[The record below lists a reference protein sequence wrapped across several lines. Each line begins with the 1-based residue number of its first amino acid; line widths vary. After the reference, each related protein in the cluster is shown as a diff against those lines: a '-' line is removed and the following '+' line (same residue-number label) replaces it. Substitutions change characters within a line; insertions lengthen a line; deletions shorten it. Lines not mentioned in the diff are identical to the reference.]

1 MLRQYPRLYARKR
14 LRPHRRRQAEREA
27 RIATTGEQGSRTLNR
42 DISRSL
48 VALFKESTGR
58 GPKRA
63 RTYVQDSLVITVLYD
78 MMTKAEKTLKDEH
91 REDTVRSLR
100 RIFQG
105 TFRDEAIEIVQ
116 RLTGRKVVAF
126 LSDHAVDPD
135 YAIEAFVLE
144 PGLGEDVD

>member
-1 MLRQYPRLYARKR
+1 MS
-14 LRPHRRRQAEREA
+14 
-27 RIATTGEQGSRTLNR
+27 TTEQRSRALNR
-42 DISRSL
+42 DISRAL

-58 GPKRA
+58 GPNRA
-63 RTYVQDSLVITVLYD
+63 RTYIEDGIVVTVLYD
-78 MMTKAEKTLKDEH
+78 TMTKAEKTLKDEH
-91 REDTVRSLR
+91 KEDTVRSLR

-105 TFRDEAIEIVQ
+105 TFRDDAIEIVE

-144 PGLGEDVD
+144 PGLGDDTD

>member
-1 MLRQYPRLYARKR
+1 MA
-14 LRPHRRRQAEREA
+14 ATGDER
-27 RIATTGEQGSRTLNR
+27 TRTLNR
-42 DISRSL
+42 DISRAL

-58 GPKRA
+58 GPNRV
-63 RTYVQDSLVITVLYD
+63 RTYIEDSLVVTVLYD

-105 TFRDEAIEIVQ
+105 SFRDDAIEIVE
-116 RLTGRKVVAF
+116 RLTGRKVLAF

-144 PGLGEDVD
+144 PGMGEEIE